1 MAKFAANMKI
11 NYFKYINTF
20 FVVAPMT
27 LLMTVIAMILNNG
40 YIHEDWVKQFFS
52 SWLIMFPIAY
62 VAALII
68 IPFARKVTN
77 RLFQQ

>member
-1 MAKFAANMKI
+1 MKI

-27 LLMTVIAMILNNG
+27 LLMAFIAMVLNNG
-40 YIHEDWVKQFFS
+40 YIHEDWVRRFFS

-62 VAALII
+62 LSALMI

-77 RLFQQ
+77 RLFQV